1 MYWLIG
7 GTKDARDFLKKIAI
21 KNIIISV
28 ATEYGKELLKDC
40 TYEIIVKRLDKKEMK
55 SFVKKYKI
63 KGIIDL
69 SHPYAIE
76 VSKNAIEVGI
86 EEEIPY
92 FRYERKLLSYNGARE
107 FFDIDDLVKEVDKVL
122 GNKKVLST
130 LGSNSISKFKEI
142 KNKENFYARILPM
155 EEALVKCREARI
167 ISKNILAMQGPF
179 SKEFNI
185 ATLENYN
192 IDILLTKESGYIGGE
207 FEKVE
212 ACKALGVEVFVLKR
226 PKIEYPR
233 VFDTLE
239 DLIEVLNF

>member
-7 GTKDARDFLKKIAI
+7 GTKDARDFLNKITI

-28 ATEYGKELLKDC
+28 ATDYGKELLKDC
-40 TYEIIVKRLDKKEMK
+40 DYEVIVKRLDKKEMK
-55 SFVKKYKI
+55 SFVEKYKI

-86 EEEIPY
+86 PY
-92 FRYERKLLSYNGARE
+92 FRYERKLLLYNGARE
-107 FFDIDDLVKEVDKVL
+107 FFKIDDLVKEVDKEL
-122 GNKKVLST
+122 IDKRVLST
-130 LGSNSISKFKEI
+130 LGSNNILKFKEI
-142 KNKENFYARILPM
+142 KNKENFYTRILPM
-155 EEALVKCREARI
+155 EEALVKCREAGI

-185 ATLENYN
+185 AILENYN

-207 FEKVE
+207 LEKVE